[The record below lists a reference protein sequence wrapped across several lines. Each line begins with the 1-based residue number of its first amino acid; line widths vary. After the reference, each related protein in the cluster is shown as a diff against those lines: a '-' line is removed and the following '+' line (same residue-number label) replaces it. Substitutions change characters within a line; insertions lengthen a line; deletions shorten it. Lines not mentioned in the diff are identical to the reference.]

1 MGQLL
6 PVCDKSHVAGS
17 TEGIIWP
24 GQNLKSQLYACQ
36 ADQDQVG
43 HPTQTAGR
51 K

>member
-6 PVCDKSHVAGS
+6 PVCDKSHVAGG

-24 GQNLKSQLYACQ
+24 GQNLKSQLDVCQ
-36 ADQDQVG
+36 ADWDREG